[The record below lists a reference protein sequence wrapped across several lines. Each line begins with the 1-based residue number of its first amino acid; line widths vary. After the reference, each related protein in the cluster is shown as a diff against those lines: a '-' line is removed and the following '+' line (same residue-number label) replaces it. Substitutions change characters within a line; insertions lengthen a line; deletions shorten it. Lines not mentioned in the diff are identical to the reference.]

1 MTSFAPSGS
10 AQIAYDDEGSGP
22 PVLLLHAGVTDRRSW
37 RKVVDVLLP
46 TRRTLAFDQRRFGET
61 TYIPE
66 SHSTPADALAVLDH
80 AGVDEP
86 VAVVGCSMGG
96 TAAMDLAL
104 LHPERVERLVLMAPG
119 VRVEGVYPD
128 AVPDSWRD
136 LAAALEAAE
145 EAGDLDEVNRL
156 EAHLWLDGPTA
167 PEGRVGGT
175 ARELFLAM
183 NGRALAAGDPGEI
196 TGLPE
201 VWEGLDRFSIPV
213 LVLVGDLDV
222 EEEQGAAEQL
232 TAMVPGARFERLLD
246 TAHLPQLEAHPR
258 LLEVIAD
265 HLAWTAAAL
274 PRAGGGSMRGGS

>member
-1 MTSFAPSGS
+1 MSSFAPSGS

-37 RKVVDVLLP
+37 RAVVDELRGS
-46 TRRTLAFDQRRFGET
+46 RRCLAFDQRRFGET
-61 TYIPE
+61 TYTPE
-66 SHSTPADALAVLDH
+66 PHSTPADALAVLAH

-96 TAAMDLAL
+96 TAAMDVAL

-119 VRVEGVYPD
+119 VRADVYPD
-128 AVPDSWRD
+128 AIPDSWRD

-145 EAGDLDEVNRL
+145 EAGDLGEVNRL

-167 PEGRVGGT
+167 PEGRVGGA

-183 NGRALAAGDPGEI
+183 NGRALAAEDPGA
-196 TGLPE
+196 TVGVPE
-201 VWEGLDRFSIPV
+201 VWEGLEQLGFPV
-213 LVLVGDLDV
+213 LVLVGDLDT

-232 TAMVPGARFERLLD
+232 AAMIPDARFERLEG
-246 TAHLPQLEAHPR
+246 TAHLPHVEGHVRA
-258 LLEVIAD
+258 
-265 HLAWTAAAL
+265 LALISEFLTV
-274 PRAGGGSMRGGS
+274 

>member
-10 AQIAYDDEGSGP
+10 ARLAYDDEGSGP

-37 RKVVDVLLP
+37 RSVIDELQSS
-46 TRRTLAFDQRRFGET
+46 RRCLAFDQRRFGET
-61 TYIPE
+61 MYEPE
-66 SHSTPADALAVLDH
+66 PHSTPADAVAVLDH
-80 AGVDEP
+80 VGIDGP

-96 TAAMDLAL
+96 TAAMDLAV
-104 LHPERVERLVLMAPG
+104 LHPERVERLVLLAPG

-128 AVPDSWRD
+128 AIPDSWRD

-167 PEGRVGGT
+167 PEGRVGGA

-183 NGRALAAGDPGEI
+183 NGRALAAPPAGDVVGEPQVWD
-196 TGLPE
+196 GLGE
-201 VWEGLDRFSIPV
+201 LAISI
-213 LVLVGDLDV
+213 LVLVGDLDT

-232 TAMVPGARFERLLD
+232 AAMTPRARFERLTA
-246 TAHLPQLEAHPR
+246 TAHLPHLEAHPR
-258 LLEVIAD
+258 LLE
-265 HLAWTAAAL
+265 LLTEFL
-274 PRAGGGSMRGGS
+274 G